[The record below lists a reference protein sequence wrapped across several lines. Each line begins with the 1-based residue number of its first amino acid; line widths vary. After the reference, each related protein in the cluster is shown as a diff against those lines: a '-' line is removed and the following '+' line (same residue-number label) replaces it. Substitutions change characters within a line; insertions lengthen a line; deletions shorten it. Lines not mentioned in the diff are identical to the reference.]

1 MVLIVRGL
9 TVIIRDPLGHM
20 VSKTDEAVKTAFGQR
35 IREIRT
41 SKNLS
46 QEGLAE
52 LCDLDRSYIGGVERG
67 ERNVSLVNIH
77 LIAKA
82 LGVPVRDLFNA

>member
-1 MVLIVRGL
+1 
-9 TVIIRDPLGHM
+9 M